1 MKLNKLKLIKII
13 VAIIVFITS
22 LLLIINAY
30 NDCMARPTIHNAIGC
45 WIQIFALTP
54 ALCLSFQYLFKCL
67 YRVVKHTYIH
77 IKKKYGTNEVSKV
90 FKLKT
95 HFDIDEFPETYYKV
109 FDNDN
114 EFIGYLV
121 EKK

>member
-1 MKLNKLKLIKII
+1 MKLNKLIKII
-13 VAIIVFITS
+13 VAVVVFIAS
-22 LLLIINAY
+22 LLLIVNAY
-30 NDCMARPTIHNAIGC
+30 NNYTVHPTIHSAIGC
-45 WIQIFALTP
+45 WIQIFALAP

-67 YRVVKHTYIH
+67 YRVVKHTYIR
-77 IKKKYGTNEVSKV
+77 IKKKYGTDEVSKI

-109 FDNDN
+109 FNNDG